1 MKQIRAVVTI
11 FCGLASAAGIAAA
24 QTAGTF
30 SAAGAMT
37 TPRASHTAT
46 LLPSGKVLIAG
57 GVQQAFPNTVLASAE
72 LYDPTTGS
80 FTPTGDMSSSR
91 SGHTAVLLA
100 DGRVLIAGGR
110 SATQN
115 LVSAELYDPSTGT
128 FSLAGALPAPIWQLQ
143 IGALLT
149 DGRVLLTGCAVPCN
163 SAIAELYDPV
173 AGTFSPT
180 GVPSTA
186 GTTTLLADGRV
197 LVAGGGCAPD
207 GTGAAQLYD
216 PDAGAFSDTGRLPN
230 ACDDINTATLLMNG
244 GVLFV
249 GNEENDGTPA
259 DAELYDP
266 AAGAFTSLG
275 HAIGS
280 HEFAA
285 ATLLPDGTALITGGQ
300 LPGGNGEVVS
310 ELYAPAN
317 GTFSLTPN
325 MITGRHE
332 HTATLLPDGSVLI
345 ASGFNIWPGPTSST
359 ELYHPAVSVPAPLLF
374 SLSGDGQGQ
383 GAIWHASTG
392 QIASADMPAVA
403 GEALS
408 MYTTS
413 LFEGGVIPPQV
424 AIGGRLGEILYFGD
438 APGYPG
444 YYQVNFRV
452 PSGVTPGPAVPV
464 RLTYLGRSSNTVTI
478 GLQ

>member
-1 MKQIRAVVTI
+1 MKGILFPLLLTWAR
-11 FCGLASAAGIAAA
+11 LAGVA

-30 SAAGAMT
+30 TSVGNMT

-80 FTPTGDMSSSR
+80 FTPTGDMSTPR

-100 DGRVLIAGGR
+100 DGRVLIAGGQ
-110 SATQN
+110 SATED
-115 LVSAELYDPSTGT
+115 LVAAELYDQSTGKFT
-128 FSLAGALPAPIWQLQ
+128 PAGSLSTAIGGLQ
-143 IGALLT
+143 IAALLA
-149 DGRVLLTGCAVPCN
+149 DGRVLLTGCAIPCN

-173 AGTFSPT
+173 AGTF
-180 GVPSTA
+180 VPA
-186 GTTTLLADGRV
+186 GAPSAAGNPTLLADGRV

-207 GTGAAQLYD
+207 GSGAAQLFD
-216 PDAGAFSDTGRLPN
+216 PGSDMFNFTGRLPN
-230 ACDDINTATLLMNG
+230 GCDDINTATLLMNG

-266 AAGAFTSLG
+266 AAGAFTSMG
-275 HAIGS
+275 RAIGS
-280 HEFAA
+280 HEYAA

-300 LPGGNGEVVS
+300 LPGGNGDVLS
-310 ELYAPAN
+310 ELYSPGN
-317 GTFSLTPN
+317 GTFTLTAN

-332 HTATLLPDGSVLI
+332 HTATLLPDGTVLI
-345 ASGFNIWPGPTSST
+345 AGGFNIWPSPTSSV
-359 ELYHPAVSVPAPLLF
+359 EVYSPATLVPAPVLF
-374 SLSGDGQGQ
+374 PVTANAPGQ
-383 GAIWHASTG
+383 GAIWHADSG
-392 QIASADMPAVA
+392 EIASADMPAVA

-424 AIGGRLGEILYFGD
+424 AIGGTLAEILYFGD

-452 PSGVTPGPAVPV
+452 PSGVVPGPTVSV
-464 RLTYLGRSSNTVTI
+464 RLTYLARSSNSVTI
-478 GLQ
+478 GVQ